1 MKSAF
6 RIFFYAGWRRELL
19 VIAITLLNGA
29 VQGIGI
35 ASIWPIVALVSGG
48 NTGKPHS
55 MGNMM
60 VRGLDFI
67 GLPLTVEVLLGV
79 IVVISLL
86 SFALQALGSIF
97 IGRTVADVS
106 TRMRLRLIN
115 AVVRARWLYFTSQ
128 PTAKFMTSVGSDG
141 NRASAAFRASGNVIA
156 SLTRVIVYL
165 GIALWVS
172 WQFFLAGVAVTAL
185 LYLCV
190 NRFMRIAKEAGRGKT
205 RHTYL
210 LNKSITDALT
220 NIKALKAMN
229 RHGFIAESFTRN
241 VVALRDALAAE
252 TYSEAAIRAIQE
264 PLLIQFLLGGIY
276 VAYTFFGM
284 GLDQIIGSVVVLS
297 GLAGAIGAVRGA
309 TQRVLIE
316 SSAFWAL
323 VRLIEDTE
331 REAEAVHGGAVPK
344 YDAGCGLDRVSFAYG
359 TTPVLKQVSLDI
371 APHAVTAIIGSSGS
385 GKTTIADL
393 LVGLHVPGDGRVIV
407 GGTDLAEIDV
417 IAWRRQIGYI
427 PQETILFNDSIAFN
441 VTLGDATIG
450 RESVIAALKA
460 ADAWDFV
467 SALPGQVDYVIGV
480 RGSLLSGGQRQR
492 LSIARALCADP
503 QFLILDEATSA
514 LDRETAIEI
523 ATGIRKLI
531 GGKTIF
537 AITHQPIWVDAADQV
552 YEMRAGEVKPTGQH
566 ITVPRPEPA

>member
-1 MKSAF
+1 MKNAF

-19 VIAITLLNGA
+19 VIGTVLLTGA

-55 MGNMM
+55 MGNAV
-60 VRGLDFI
+60 VRGLEFL

-79 IVVISLL
+79 IAVVSLA
-86 SFALQALGSIF
+86 SFALNAMASIF
-97 IGRTVADVS
+97 VGRTVADLT

-115 AVVRARWLYFTSQ
+115 AVVRARWVYFTGQ
-128 PTAKFMTSVGSDG
+128 PTAKFMTAVSSDG
-141 NRASAAFRASGNVIA
+141 NRASGAFRASGNVIA
-156 SLTRVIVYL
+156 SLTRVAVYL
-165 GIALWVS
+165 AIALWVS
-172 WQFFLAGVAVTAL
+172 WQFFLAGLAVTAL
-185 LYLCV
+185 LWICV

-229 RHGFIAESFTRN
+229 RHGFIAQSFVKN
-241 VVALRDALAAE
+241 VNALRDALAAE

-297 GLAGAIGAVRGA
+297 GLSSAIGAVRGA
-309 TQRVLIE
+309 TQRVLID
-316 SSAFWAL
+316 SSAFWAM
-323 VRLIEDTE
+323 VRLIEETE
-331 REAEAVHGGAVPK
+331 REAEAVHGGVAPQ
-344 YDAGCGLDRVSFAYG
+344 YDAGCGLDKVSFAYG

-371 APHAVTAIIGSSGS
+371 PPHAVTAIIGSSGS

-393 LVGLHVPGDGRVIV
+393 LVGLHVPVDGKVTV
-407 GGTDLAEIDV
+407 GGRDLAEID
-417 IAWRRQIGYI
+417 ILAWRRQIGYI
-427 PQETILFNDSIAFN
+427 PQETILFNDTISNN
-441 VTLGDATIG
+441 VTLGDASIS
-450 RESVIAALKA
+450 RENVIAALKA

-467 SALPGQVDYVIGV
+467 SALPGDIGYVIGV

-492 LSIARALCADP
+492 LSIARALCNDP

-514 LDRETAIEI
+514 LDRETALEI
-523 ATGIRKLI
+523 AAGIRKLV
-531 GGKTIF
+531 GEKTIF
-537 AITHQPIWVDAADQV
+537 AITHQPIWVDAADKV
-552 YEMRAGEVKPTGQH
+552 YEMRAGEVRPIDRSNVLK
-566 ITVPRPEPA
+566 PRPA